1 MKGKT
6 VRDANVGGNREKE
19 SEKTRLWASNSKGG
33 GGMKADED
41 GGILGA
47 KTGL

>member
-1 MKGKT
+1 MRKLVSGRQT
-6 VRDANVGGNREKE
+6 QR
-19 SEKTRLWASNSKGG
+19 GG